1 MPNQTSPKNVKPPE
15 ALLDAIDKILRKLV
29 GLLLEFRIAFPQVA
43 EMLKQAYVGV
53 AEKDFTLDNKPQT
66 DARLSLLTGIHR
78 KDIKR
83 LRNQDVEKEEAPE
96 VVSTGVRLVAR
107 WISESK
113 YQSPEGAPLA
123 LPLKS
128 KAPEPSF
135 ESLVQD
141 VLKQDIR
148 PRVILDE
155 WLSLGVVSMSADKI
169 ITLNNR
175 AYIPSKGLEEKA
187 FFLGLNLAD
196 HLAAITQNLLEQDQA
211 FFERCTYYDGLS
223 DASIEELGGIAK
235 QRSMETLIELNELAL
250 SLKTKDMA
258 KKENKHRIN
267 IGLFV
272 YHEPEESEK

>member
-15 ALLDAIDKILRKLV
+15 TLIDAINKLLRRLV
-29 GLLLEFRIAFPQVA
+29 KLLLSFGIAFPQVA
-43 EMLKQAYVGV
+43 EMLKRAYVVV
-53 AEKDFTLDNKPQT
+53 AEKDFILDNKPQT

-107 WISESK
+107 WVSESK
-113 YQSPEGAPLA
+113 YLSAEGAPLA
-123 LPLKS
+123 LPLKG
-128 KAPEPSF
+128 KGLEPSF
-135 ESLVQD
+135 ESLVKD

-155 WLSLGVVSMSADKI
+155 WLNQGVVSMSEDKI
-169 ITLNNR
+169 ITLNNQ
-175 AYIPSKGLEEKA
+175 AYIPSKGLEEKS
-187 FFLGLNLAD
+187 FFFGHNLSD
-196 HLAAITQNLLEQDQA
+196 HIAAGTHNLLDQEPA
-211 FFERCTYYDGLS
+211 YFDRFTYYDGLVDDS
-223 DASIEELGGIAK
+223 IELIEELAK
-235 QRSMETLIELNELAL
+235 KRGMETLQELNEFAM

-258 KKENKHRIN
+258 KKQNKHRIN

-272 YHEPEESEK
+272 YHEPEESNR